1 MANKN
6 FKVRHG
12 LEVGDNFTVT
22 ASTGALSMG
31 GDLTVTGNLT
41 VNGTTTTINT
51 DTLAVEDNEITLN
64 ANVSGSP
71 TLDASVIV
79 NRGTSSDVSIKWN
92 ETSDAWQFTN
102 DGSTFYNLPTVDNNT
117 TYTVSAQDGTSG
129 KKIIRL
135 TGSDAS
141 TDDVTLVEGAGIT
154 LSRAGDE
161 ITITNSGMGTT
172 YSISAET
179 ATGGTNLRLT
189 GSDASTDN
197 VKFAEGTGIT
207 VTRTDADTITI
218 ATTVVDTNTTYT
230 VSAQD
235 GTAGKK
241 IIRLTGSDASTDDV
255 TLVAGTNVTLT
266 RSTDEIT
273 IDATDTNTTYSISAE
288 TATGGTN
295 LRLTGSDAT
304 TDNVKLAEGTGIT
317 VTRTDDS
324 TITIATTVV
333 DTNTTYSIS
342 AETATGGANLRLT
355 DSAAGTDD
363 VKIAGGT
370 GVTVS
375 RTDANTIDVAIG
387 QAVATSDSPQFA
399 AVNVDTVANIDT
411 ATLTTSATT
420 ANQVLDSFSTTT
432 YRSAR
437 YHIQIASG
445 SSYQIVE
452 MVVLHDGTG
461 AYQSTYAD
469 VASNSDLA
477 TFSVDINSGNCR
489 VLTTPTNNVT
499 VYKIVR
505 TAVVV

>member
-218 ATTVVDTNTTYT
+218 ATTVVDTNTTY
-230 VSAQD
+230 
-235 GTAGKK
+235 
-241 IIRLTGSDASTDDV
+241 
-255 TLVAGTNVTLT
+255 
-266 RSTDEIT
+266 
-273 IDATDTNTTYSISAE
+273 
-288 TATGGTN
+288 
-295 LRLTGSDAT
+295 
-304 TDNVKLAEGTGIT
+304 
-317 VTRTDDS
+317 
-324 TITIATTVV
+324 
-333 DTNTTYSIS
+333 SIS

-363 VKIAGGT
+363 VKIASGT

-432 YRSAR
+432 YRSAK
-437 YHIQIASG
+437 YHIQMASG
-445 SSYQIVE
+445 TDYQIVE
-452 MVVLHDGTG
+452 MFVIHDGTG
-461 AYQSTYAD
+461 AHQSTYAD
-469 VASNSDLA
+469 VRTGSSDLA

>member
-207 VTRTDADTITI
+207 VTRTDANTITI

-273 IDATDTNTTYSISAE
+273 IDAT
-288 TATGGTN
+288 
-295 LRLTGSDAT
+295 
-304 TDNVKLAEGTGIT
+304 
-317 VTRTDDS
+317 
-324 TITIATTVV
+324 

>member
-22 ASTGALSMG
+22 ASSGALSMG

-51 DTLAVEDNEITLN
+51 DTLSVEDNEITLN

-71 TLDASVIV
+71 ALDASVIV
-79 NRGTSSDVSIKWN
+79 NRGTSADVSIKWN
-92 ETSDAWQFTN
+92 ETADKWQFTN
-102 DGSTFYNLPTVDNNT
+102 DGTTYFDILTGDNNT
-117 TYTVSAQDGTSG
+117 TYT
-129 KKIIRL
+129 
-135 TGSDAS
+135 
-141 TDDVTLVEGAGIT
+141 
-154 LSRAGDE
+154 
-161 ITITNSGMGTT
+161 
-172 YSISAET
+172 ISAET

-207 VTRTDADTITI
+207 VTRTDGDTITI
-218 ATTVVDTNTTYT
+218 ATTVTDTNTTYT
-230 VSAQD
+230 VSAVD
-235 GTAGKK
+235 GTSGKK

-255 TLVAGTNVTLT
+255 TLVEGSGITLT
-266 RSTDEIT
+266 RSNDEIT
-273 IDATDTNTTYSISAE
+273 IANTSPGTTYSISAE

-295 LRLTGSDAT
+295 LRLTGSDAS
-304 TDNVKLAEGTGIT
+304 TDNVKIAEGTGIT
-317 VTRTDDS
+317 VTRTDAD
-324 TITIATTVV
+324 TITIATTVS
-333 DTNTTYSIS
+333 DTNTTYSVS

-363 VKIAGGT
+363 VKIASGT

-375 RTDANTIDVAIG
+375 RTDASTIDIAIG
-387 QAVATSDSPQFA
+387 QAIGTSDSPTFA
-399 AVNVDTVANIDT
+399 AVSVDGVANIDT

-420 ANQVLDSFSTTT
+420 ANQVLDSWSTST
-432 YRSAR
+432 YRHAK
-437 YHIQIASG
+437 YQIQITGNSE
-445 SSYQIVE
+445 YQVVE
-452 MVVLHDGTG
+452 MFVLQDGSG
-461 AYQSTYAD
+461 AHQTTYAD
-469 VASNSDLA
+469 MRSGSTDLA
-477 TFSVDINSGNCR
+477 TFTVDVSGGNCR
-489 VLTTPTNNVT
+489 VLTTPANSVT